1 MGSSIFIAAHGIF
14 SCDMG
19 TLNFGVWDLV
29 PWLGIEPGSVESK
42 LLDHQ
47 GSLSIKNDF
56 DCKKPQPKNTKRM
69 KNILNHTEM
78 KSEHR

>member
-1 MGSSIFIAAHGIF
+1 
-14 SCDMG
+14 MG

-47 GSLSIKNDF
+47 GSLPIRNDF
-56 DCKKPQPKNTKRM
+56 ETATKKRNHKKETKKPQPKKYKTN
-69 KNILNHTEM
+69 
-78 KSEHR
+78 